1 MIEMTEDT
9 TLAEALKEYP
19 GLLDVLTDLSPN
31 YGLLRNATIRSL
43 MAPRTSMADVA
54 KRGGLS
60 FDDLAIRLAEHES
73 RLRLGDRGVPEQQD
87 KIKEQ
92 LKDLIRGLKG
102 TEDVG
107 PVKAR
112 FKELL
117 RRVDPVVIAAAEA
130 ELTQEGYTMQDL
142 MNACDVH
149 LELFRENLDQNKLDI
164 PREHPLWRQVK
175 DQEAILFWLNRVQEL
190 LGAARRAGSYEA
202 AAGAFR
208 ELRAIVAKL
217 REAENHDVRQENT
230 LFPVLERYG
239 IEEPP
244 AVMWEEHSRMKD
256 TRRELQKLIEAPPAG
271 QGGQGGA
278 GGPAGQPFSDHIGR
292 LAGLAIGLS
301 ESFVQHVT
309 KEQGVLYQIA
319 LRMLSDEDWQEVK
332 RESDELGYFE
342 LPPEVL
348 GEERGGHDG
357 Q

>member
-1 MIEMTEDT
+1 MIEMTKDT

-60 FDDLAIRLAEHES
+60 FDDLAVRLAEHES
-73 RLRLGDRGVPEQQD
+73 RLRLGDRGDPEQQD

-130 ELTQEGYTMQDL
+130 ELTKEGYTMQDL

-149 LELFRENLDQNKLDI
+149 LELFREQLDQNRLDI

-190 LGAARRAGSYEA
+190 LGAARQAGSSEA
-202 AAGAFR
+202 AAAPLQ
-208 ELRAIVAKL
+208 ELRGVVAKL
-217 REAENHDVRQENT
+217 REAENHDIRQENT

-256 TRRELQKLIEAPPAG
+256 TRRELQKLIEPPPVGQEGQAG
-271 QGGQGGA
+271 Q
-278 GGPAGQPFSDHIGR
+278 AGQPFGDYIGR
-292 LAGLAIGLS
+292 LAGLSIGLS

-309 KEQGVLYQIA
+309 KEQNVLYQIA
-319 LRMLSDEDWQEVK
+319 LRMLSEEDWQEIK